1 MTKKQ
6 QVKKDAPKAVELN
19 QAALDRAV
27 GGGGLLFVPLPRP
40 VRLTSSDGTSTSIAD
55 GTSNLKG

>member
-27 GGGGLLFVPLPRP
+27 GGGLLFTPLPRP
-40 VRLTSSDGTSTSIAD
+40 VRLTSSDGADKSISRD
-55 GTSNLKG
+55 INDFYI